1 MKRTPLLT
9 IFVAYLFTI
18 ATATVAFADD
28 SAIKDQ
34 IDQMQ
39 KQIDSLKAQVNQQ
52 QAQASKAKPP
62 EAEKKEE
69 KPAFLQ
75 LKPGDAVTFV
85 TPHSGEVTV
94 YGNLDVSFD

>member
-39 KQIDSLKAQVNQQ
+39 K
-52 QAQASKAKPP
+52 
-62 EAEKKEE
+62 
-69 KPAFLQ
+69 
-75 LKPGDAVTFV
+75 
-85 TPHSGEVTV
+85 
-94 YGNLDVSFD
+94 